1 MVDIRTERG
10 LDRLVNFSDATVAI
24 AITILVLPLV
34 DLAATF
40 GKTENFGEFFVAHSS
55 AFVAFGI
62 TFVVIGQFWVIH
74 HRVFEWVIDYSYRM
88 VWINLLWL
96 ASIVFLPFAANALSN
111 IKVRDGGVYALYI
124 GTMVVTSLSMGL
136 IEAHLNSH
144 PELLRED
151 MRGQID
157 MVRPVVMTSV
167 MLLSLLLAVLLPV
180 IGLFWL
186 FLLFFASPIT
196 SVVRRVRGSSGVT
209 DVGR

>member
-1 MVDIRTERG
+1 MADIRTERG

-34 DLAATF
+34 DLAAKF
-40 GKTENFGEFFVAHSS
+40 NENENFGEFFLAHYS

-74 HRVFEWVIDYSYRM
+74 HRAFEWVIDYSYFM

-111 IKVRDGGVYALYI
+111 IEVRDGGVYALYI
-124 GTMVVTSLSMGL
+124 STMVVTSLSMGL
-136 IEAHLNSH
+136 IEAHLNAH

-151 MRGQID
+151 VRGQID
-157 MVRPVVMTSV
+157 LVRPVVMTS
-167 MLLSLLLAVLLPV
+167 LLLLCVVLAVTLPY

-186 FLLFFASPIT
+186 FLLFFASQIT
-196 SVVRRVRGSSGVT
+196 SVVRRIRGRSGVT
-209 DVGR
+209 GVGR

>member
-1 MVDIRTERG
+1 MRTERG

-24 AITILVLPLV
+24 AITILILPLV
-34 DLAATF
+34 DLAAGFEKHETF
-40 GKTENFGEFFVAHSS
+40 GDFFEANYG

-74 HRVFEWVIDYSYRM
+74 HRVFEWVVDYSYFM

-111 IKVRDGGVYALYI
+111 IEVKDGGVNALYI
-124 GTMVVTSLSMGL
+124 STMVVTSLSMGL
-136 IEAHLNSH
+136 IEAHLNAH

-157 MVRPVVMTSV
+157 LVRPVVMTS
-167 MLLSLLLAVLLPV
+167 LLLLCVLLAVTLPY

-186 FLLFFASPIT
+186 FLLFIASPLT
-196 SVVRRVRGSSGVT
+196 TAGRRLRARSGVT